1 MKQAEVASLRDNS
14 DDMMKSKESLVDK
27 TIQTNMLIP
36 EKMIEEK
43 NTRWKALLENEARR
57 TAFEERRVLV

>member
-1 MKQAEVASLRDNS
+1 MKAAEVASLRDNS

-43 NTRWKALLENEARR
+43 NTRWKALQENKARR